1 MIRLTRIKG
10 IIMGR
15 HRKKPN
21 FDSSTALQEQ
31 IAAVA
36 AYFGEPYDDRL
47 PVDKDHVTL
56 RDVAETFE
64 ITILKARK
72 MLITAG
78 VYSTRLSRQV
88 QELSSEGKSQL
99 EIMNITRLSRA
110 SVQSYLPYSRVIY
123 NMPERSVDAD
133 RKKLQR
139 NREVQCKEFIARLPY
154 MPDVDLE
161 DQLWSIIVLHQGC
174 IFYTAKKLRFRYRVK
189 GGEILVDRKKDSIT
203 KPSVMIA
210 LHKTLEL
217 NGSVSGPKKLGI
229 FGASYIYS
237 IFKRIGL
244 IESEDA

>member
-1 MIRLTRIKG
+1 MRKSAGCLPAFSLHDMIRLTRIKG

-31 IAAVA
+31 IEAVA

-123 NMPERSVDAD
+123 NMPERSV
-133 RKKLQR
+133 R
-139 NREVQCKEFIARLPY
+139 
-154 MPDVDLE
+154 
-161 DQLWSIIVLHQGC
+161 
-174 IFYTAKKLRFRYRVK
+174 
-189 GGEILVDRKKDSIT
+189 
-203 KPSVMIA
+203 
-210 LHKTLEL
+210 
-217 NGSVSGPKKLGI
+217 
-229 FGASYIYS
+229 
-237 IFKRIGL
+237 
-244 IESEDA
+244 